1 VNSATF
7 SGIARTGLVA
17 IVLVLAIVA
26 GLAVGNAINGRGGT
40 LNGYPAGWRGGAAVP
55 VSRVA
60 DTSFS
65 LDAVRDIQAL
75 RNDAAAPAFLDYAL
89 RHGMIRR
96 GEASN
101 VVPEY
106 SDYVGQGSETND
118 GSGAPAGA
126 GPVYIDHV
134 DAARQRSAATKG
146 MAPEYIDHVDAA
158 RQRSA
163 ANKGVAPEYIDY
175 VDQARQRSAT
185 TDPVKATAP
194 APIAPGI

>member
-1 VNSATF
+1 MNSATF

-26 GLAVGNAINGRGGT
+26 GLAVGNAINGRGDT

-65 LDAVRDIQAL
+65 LDAVEQLQAI
-75 RNDAAAPAFLDYAL
+75 RGDAAAPAFIDYAL

-96 GEASN
+96 GQASDF
-101 VVPEY
+101 VPEY
-106 SDYVGQGSETND
+106 SEYVGQGSETND

-126 GPVYIDHV
+126 APVYIDHV
-134 DAARQRSAATKG
+134 DAARQRSLANKG
-146 MAPEYIDHVDAA
+146 VGPEYVDYVGEA
-158 RQRSA
+158 RERSA
-163 ANKGVAPEYIDY
+163 AN
-175 VDQARQRSAT
+175 
-185 TDPVKATAP
+185 DPVKKAAP
-194 APIAPGI
+194 APMPPGI